1 MIQTGI
7 NQFCGQTMMLAFCQN
22 KTEVSGAGR
31 DTQHSQM
38 YKYSVSPGK
47 DSFYIIESLITQ
59 FRVSWLVRFN
69 LLSKLMSLV
78 HMYTDLCADQNL
90 GQGFIVFALGAQQG
104 L

>member
-1 MIQTGI
+1 MNMIQTGI

-47 DSFYIIESLITQ
+47 DSFYD
-59 FRVSWLVRFN
+59 
-69 LLSKLMSLV
+69 
-78 HMYTDLCADQNL
+78 Y
-90 GQGFIVFALGAQQG
+90 
-104 L
+104 